1 MKQSIVLLL
10 LLSSLRLGAQSTRP
24 APRTVN
30 PDSVAH
36 WVRQVESAPDS
47 MRYHTAYLRSIGWES
62 ALIWQAERYKSR
74 FDSTEA
80 AIRSQYEVW
89 TRRFPTNATV
99 VHAIGTAYYESESP
113 KATAYLK
120 RTVELDPRNAEA
132 YLQLAIDAER
142 WGNRSEAKEYM
153 RLASVAD
160 TANPA
165 YSFYYA
171 MYFDEEDMNV
181 FQSLIYRLADRFPA
195 HERGAQGLYWLG
207 YNIRDNAGKIRVWED
222 LRRRYDPQA
231 FSWSA
236 GGMSLLYQAY
246 LEADRY
252 ADAAS
257 LAKAMSV
264 KPGWDD
270 RIDLAHRLSEADR
283 LLKAGS
289 HREAYQAITGIKKT
303 RNTEAVSKVPILEA
317 RLADLSGHT
326 DSAYAKLL
334 RLHAKAPTD
343 ELQTAIA
350 GYAAKLGK
358 TAAQV
363 QDETKAIRAVTTKPA
378 FPFDLQTY
386 SRSAKGRLSDYKG
399 KAVLVTFWFPGC
411 GPCRAEFPHF
421 ENVVRKFRKSE
432 LAYVGINV
440 LPLQDDYVLPF
451 MKGTGYSFVPLRATG
466 DWALEK
472 YGVRGEPTN
481 FLIDKEGNIVFA
493 NFRTTADNERTLEL
507 MIRSLL

>member
-1 MKQSIVLLL
+1 MKRLPVFLL
-10 LLSSLRLGAQSTRP
+10 LLSALRLDAQSTRP
-24 APRTVN
+24 TLRTVN

-36 WVRQVESAPDS
+36 WVRRVESSPDS
-47 MRYHTAYLRSIGWES
+47 IQYHTAYLRSIGWES
-62 ALIWQAERYKSR
+62 ALFWQAERYKSK

-80 AIRSQYEVW
+80 AIRSQYETW
-89 TRRFPTNATV
+89 SRRFPNSATV
-99 VHAIGTAYYESESP
+99 AHAIGTAYYECESP

-142 WGNRSEAKEYM
+142 WGNRNDAKEYM

-160 TANPA
+160 TKNPA

-181 FQSLIYRLADRFPA
+181 FQTLIYQLADRFPA

-207 YNIRDNAGKIRVWED
+207 YNIRDNAGKINVWED
-222 LRRRYDPQA
+222 LRKRYDPQA

-246 LEADRY
+246 LDADRY
-252 ADAAS
+252 ADAAA

-303 RNTEAVSKVPILEA
+303 RNTEAATKVPILEA

-334 RLHAKAPTD
+334 RLQAKAPTD
-343 ELQTAIA
+343 ARQTAIEA
-350 GYAAKLGK
+350 YAAKLGK
-358 TAAQV
+358 AAGQV
-363 QDETKAIRAVTTKPA
+363 QFDLKAIRAVTTKPA
-378 FPFDLQTY
+378 FPFDLHTY
-386 SRSAKGRLSDYKG
+386 SRSAKGRLADYKG
-399 KAVLVTFWFPGC
+399 KPVLLTFWFPGC

-421 ENVVRKFRKSE
+421 ENVVKKFRKSE

-440 LPLQDDYVLPF
+440 LPIQDDYVLPF
-451 MKGTGYSFVPLRATG
+451 MKGTGYSFIPLRATN
-466 DWALEK
+466 DWAQEK
-472 YGVRGEPTN
+472 YGVRGQPTN

-493 NFRTTADNERTLEL
+493 NFRTTAENERTLEL

>member
-1 MKQSIVLLL
+1 MKRLPVLLFVL
-10 LLSSLRLGAQSTRP
+10 ICLRLGAQSARP
-24 APRTVN
+24 VPRIVN
-30 PDSVAH
+30 PDSVAY
-36 WVRQVESAPDS
+36 WVSLVESAPDS
-47 MRYHTAYLRSIGWES
+47 MRYHTAYLRSVGWES
-62 ALIWQAERYKSR
+62 ALFWQAERYKSR

-80 AIRSQYEVW
+80 AIRGQYDAW
-89 TRRFPTNATV
+89 LRRFPNNSTV
-99 VHAIGTAYYESESP
+99 AHAIGIAYYECESP
-113 KATAYLK
+113 KATAFLK
-120 RTVELDPRNAEA
+120 RTVELNPRNAEA
-132 YLQLAIDAER
+132 FLQLAIDAER
-142 WGNRSEAKEYM
+142 WGNRNDAKEYM

-181 FQSLIYRLADRFPA
+181 FQALIYKLADRFPS

-207 YNIRDNAGKIRVWED
+207 YNVKDNAGKIKVWED
-222 LRRRYDPQA
+222 LARRYDPQK

-236 GGMSLLYQAY
+236 GGMGLLYQAY
-246 LEADRY
+246 LDADRY
-252 ADAAS
+252 ADAAA
-257 LAKAMSV
+257 LAKKMSV

-270 RIDLAHRLSEADR
+270 RIDLAHRISEADR
-283 LLKAGS
+283 LLRAGS
-289 HREAYQAITGIKKT
+289 YREAYQAITGIKKT
-303 RNTEAVSKVPILEA
+303 RNTEAATKVPILEA

-326 DSAYAKLL
+326 DSAYIKLL
-334 RLHAKAPTD
+334 RLQAKAPTD
-343 ELQTAIA
+343 AMQHAIDM
-350 GYAAKLGK
+350 YAAKLGK
-358 TAAQV
+358 SADLV
-363 QDETKAIRAVTTKPA
+363 QSDLKAIRALSVKPA

-386 SRSAKGRLSDYKG
+386 TRSSKGRLSDYKG
-399 KAVLVTFWFPGC
+399 KPVLLTFWFPGC

-440 LPLQDDYVLPF
+440 LPIQDDYVLPF
-451 MKGTGYSFVPLRATG
+451 MKGTGYSFVPLKATG